1 MSMADPVDCHGFP
14 SSQFKNYAKMLAMK
28 AVEYVSVWKK
38 REKDE
43 ARKRSL
49 ALRKAKAAAKVLKEK
64 YEAEEVLLFGSLL
77 WRPDFLWAGTDID
90 LLVKGLEGERY
101 FEILAEISE
110 ISRPFHVDLIPFEKA
125 WPSIKKR
132 ALKEGVRLA

>member
-1 MSMADPVDCHGFP
+1 
-14 SSQFKNYAKMLAMK
+14 MK
-28 AVEYVSVWKK
+28 TVEYRSIWKE
-38 REKDE
+38 REAEEK
-43 ARKRSL
+43 RKRDL
-49 ALRKAKAAAKVLKEK
+49 AIEKARMVAKTLKEK
-64 YEAEEVLLFGSLL
+64 YNVKEVILFGSLI